1 MSRIILLITLF
12 IFGCASQKP
21 IEPNQVIDFDVPEQW
36 EINISQNLD
45 FDQKWWSIFNDDN
58 LNSFVVEF
66 MDENI
71 SLEKA
76 MLNTRKAKQASVI
89 ATGSLLPSISISS
102 GVVESEQNT
111 AGIPTVFSALLG
123 QSSDEVTVFTQENYN
138 LSLGTQWEIDLW
150 GKLRQGRIATK
161 QQYLSAKYFE
171 DFLKLSLTAE
181 ASKLYFA
188 IIEAEQILNNASKK
202 LKNAETIFELY
213 SLRYNK
219 GSISI
224 QAYQQSKII
233 FNATKSDYNNK
244 LLMVNSLK
252 REARLLVK
260 DYPSTEFLV
269 NNNFPKKLPSIPNT
283 LPADIVK
290 RRPDLIA
297 QQYNL
302 LANKALDRQALLTL
316 FPTFSLSGSY
326 GSSSNDLE
334 DLTNE
339 DFSVWNKGL
348 NVFMP
353 VFNAGKLIA
362 NKRLAKSNRE
372 IAMLDFVNALL
383 TAYKEIESG
392 FESDL
397 TSNQALE
404 IINENIV
411 LSENIYNTT
420 FDGFMKGSSSFED
433 TINANNALYD
443 NLDLKARLEKV
454 RIEQRINLILAL
466 GGGFNITN
474 D

>member
-21 IEPNQVIDFDVPEQW
+21 IEPNQVVDFDVPEQW

-71 SLEKA
+71 NLEKA

-111 AGIPTVFSALLG
+111 AGIPAVFSALLG

-188 IIEAEQILNNASKK
+188 IIEAEQVLNNASKK

>member
-1 MSRIILLITLF
+1 MNRIILLITLF

-21 IEPNQVIDFDVPEQW
+21 IELNQVVDFDVPEQW
-36 EINISQNLD
+36 EVNISQNLD
-45 FDQKWWSIFNDDN
+45 FDQKWWNIFNDDN

-188 IIEAEQILNNASKK
+188 IIEAEQVLNNASKK
-202 LKNAETIFELY
+202 LKNAQTIFELY

-404 IINENIV
+404 MINENII

>member
-21 IEPNQVIDFDVPEQW
+21 IEPNQVVDFDVPEQW

-111 AGIPTVFSALLG
+111 AGIPAVFSALLG

-188 IIEAEQILNNASKK
+188 IIEAEQVLNNASKK

-326 GSSSNDLE
+326 GSSSNDLK

>member
-1 MSRIILLITLF
+1 MSIIILLITLF

-21 IEPNQVIDFDVPEQW
+21 IEPNQVVDFDVPEQW

-45 FDQKWWSIFNDDN
+45 FGQKWWSIFNDDN

-188 IIEAEQILNNASKK
+188 IIEAEQVLNNASKK

-244 LLMVNSLK
+244 LLMVNTLK

>member
-21 IEPNQVIDFDVPEQW
+21 IEPNQVVDFDVPEQW
-36 EINISQNLD
+36 EVNISQNLD

-188 IIEAEQILNNASKK
+188 IIEAEQVLNNASKK

-404 IINENIV
+404 IINENII
-411 LSENIYNTT
+411 LFENIYNTT

>member
-21 IEPNQVIDFDVPEQW
+21 IEPNQVVDFDVPEQW

-188 IIEAEQILNNASKK
+188 IIEAEQVLNNASKK

-244 LLMVNSLK
+244 LLMVNTLK

-466 GGGFNITN
+466 GGGFKTN

>member
-1 MSRIILLITLF
+1 MKKIIFLITFIIL
-12 IFGCASQKP
+12 GCASQKP
-21 IEPNQVIDFDVPEQW
+21 IEPNQVLDFDVPEQW

-45 FDQKWWSIFNDDN
+45 FDQKWWNIFNDDN
-58 LNSFVVEF
+58 LNSFMIEF

-102 GVVESEQNT
+102 GASESEQNT
-111 AGIPTVFSALLG
+111 AGIPTIFSTLLG

-188 IIEAEQILNNASKK
+188 IIEAEQVLNNASKK

-224 QAYQQSKII
+224 QAYQQSEII

-348 NVFMP
+348 SVFVP
-353 VFNAGKLIA
+353 IFNAGKLIA
-362 NKRLAKSNRE
+362 NKKLAKSNRE

-397 TSNQALE
+397 TSNKALE
-404 IINENIV
+404 IINENIA

-433 TINANNALYD
+433 AINANNALYD

-454 RIEQRINLILAL
+454 RIEQRLNLILAL

>member
-1 MSRIILLITLF
+1 MKKIIFVLIFIIL
-12 IFGCASQKP
+12 GCASQKP
-21 IEPNQVIDFDVPEQW
+21 IEPNQVLDFDVPEQW

-45 FDQKWWSIFNDDN
+45 FDQKWWNIFNDDN
-58 LNSFVVEF
+58 LNSFMIEF

-111 AGIPTVFSALLG
+111 AGIPTIFSTLLG
-123 QSSDEVTVFTQENYN
+123 QSSDEVTVFSQENYN

-188 IIEAEQILNNASKK
+188 IIEAEQVLNNASKK

-224 QAYQQSKII
+224 QAYQQSEII

-302 LANKALDRQALLTL
+302 LANEALDRQALLTL

-348 NVFMP
+348 SVFVP
-353 VFNAGKLIA
+353 IFNAGKLIA
-362 NKRLAKSNRE
+362 NKKLAKSNRE
-372 IAMLDFVNALL
+372 IAMLDFVNTLL
-383 TAYKEIESG
+383 TAYKEVENG

-397 TSNQALE
+397 ISNQALE

-420 FDGFMKGSSSFED
+420 FDGFMKGSSTFED
-433 TINANNALYD
+433 AINANNALYD

-454 RIEQRINLILAL
+454 RIEQRINLILVL

>member
-21 IEPNQVIDFDVPEQW
+21 IEPNQVVDFDVPEQW

-188 IIEAEQILNNASKK
+188 IIEAEQVLNNASKK

-372 IAMLDFVNALL
+372 IAMLHFVNALL

-404 IINENIV
+404 IINENII
-411 LSENIYNTT
+411 LFENIYNTT

>member
-21 IEPNQVIDFDVPEQW
+21 IEPNQVVDFDVPEKW
-36 EINISQNLD
+36 EVNISQNLD
-45 FDQKWWSIFNDDN
+45 FDQKWWNIFNDDN
-58 LNSFVVEF
+58 LNSFMVEF

-71 SLEKA
+71 NLEKA

-188 IIEAEQILNNASKK
+188 IIEAEQVLNNASKK

-404 IINENIV
+404 IINENII
-411 LSENIYNTT
+411 LFENIYNTT

-433 TINANNALYD
+433 AINANNALYD

>member
-1 MSRIILLITLF
+1 MRKKIFFSALIF
-12 IFGCASQKP
+12 FSCASKNP
-21 IEPNQVIDFDVPEQW
+21 LNPENIIDIKIPLEWELSVSESINFSENWWNNFD
-36 EINISQNLD
+36 
-45 FDQKWWSIFNDDN
+45 DDN
-58 LNSFVVEF
+58 LSLYMNEF

-71 SLEKA
+71 NLEKA

-111 AGIPTVFSALLG
+111 AGIPTIFSTLLG

-161 QQYLSAKYFE
+161 QQYLSAKHYE
-171 DFLKLSLTAE
+171 EFLKLSLSAE
-181 ASKLYFA
+181 AAKLYFS
-188 IIEAEQILNNASKK
+188 IIEAEQVLNNASKK

-224 QAYQQSKII
+224 QAYQQSEII

-244 LLMVNSLK
+244 RLAVNMLK
-252 REARLLVK
+252 REAKLLVK
-260 DYPSTEFLV
+260 DYPSTKFLV
-269 NNNFPKKLPSIPNT
+269 SSNFPKKIPNIPNT
-283 LPADIVK
+283 VPADIVK

-302 LANKALDRQALLTL
+302 LATNALDKQALLTL
-316 FPTFSLSGSY
+316 FPTFNLTGGY
-326 GSSSNDLE
+326 GGSSNDLQ

-339 DFSVWNKGL
+339 DFAVWNKGL
-348 NVFMP
+348 NVFIP

-362 NKRLAKSNRE
+362 NKKLAKSNKE
-372 IAMLDFVNALL
+372 IAMLDFINALL
-383 TAYKEIESG
+383 TAYKEVESG
-392 FESDL
+392 LDSDL
-397 TSNQALE
+397 TSNESLD
-404 IINENIV
+404 IINQNIL
-411 LSENIYNTT
+411 LSESIYTT
-420 FDGFMKGSSSFED
+420 TLEGFIKGSSTFED
-433 TINANNALYD
+433 AINANNALYD
-443 NLDLKARLEKV
+443 NLDLKARIEKI

-466 GGGFNITN
+466 GGGFKYKK
-474 D
+474 

>member
-1 MSRIILLITLF
+1 MKKIIFLITLF
-12 IFGCASQKP
+12 ILSCASQKP
-21 IEPNQVIDFDVPEQW
+21 IEPKQVLDFDVPEQW
-36 EINISQNLD
+36 EVNISQDLD
-45 FDQKWWSIFNDDN
+45 FDKQWWNIFNDNN
-58 LNSFVVEF
+58 LNSFLIEF

-71 SLEKA
+71 NLEKA
-76 MLNTRKAKQASVI
+76 MINTRKAKQASVI
-89 ATGSLLPSISISS
+89 ATGNLFPSISVNS

-150 GKLRQGRIATK
+150 GKLRQGRIAGK

-181 ASKLYFA
+181 ATKLYFS
-188 IIEAEQILNNASKK
+188 IIEAEQVLENSSKK
-202 LKNAETIFELY
+202 LGNAKTIFELY

-224 QAYQQSKII
+224 QAYQQSEII
-233 FNATKSDYNNK
+233 FNASKSDYNNK
-244 LLMVNSLK
+244 QLIVNSLK

-260 DYPSTEFLV
+260 DYPSSEFLV
-269 NNNFPKKLPSIPNT
+269 NNSFPQKLPNIPNT
-283 LPADIVK
+283 LPADIIK

-326 GSSSNDLE
+326 GSSSNDLG

-348 NVFMP
+348 SVFVP
-353 VFNAGKLIA
+353 IFNAGKLIA
-362 NKRLAKSNRE
+362 NKKLAKSNRE
-372 IAMLDFVNALL
+372 IAMLDFVNTIL
-383 TAYKEIESG
+383 TAYREVENG

-397 TSNQALE
+397 ISNQALE
-404 IINENIV
+404 IVDQNII
-411 LSENIYNTT
+411 LSESIYSTT
-420 FDGFMKGSSSFED
+420 LEGFMKGSSTFED
-433 TINANNALYD
+433 AINANNALHD

-466 GGGFNITN
+466 GGGFITN

>member
-21 IEPNQVIDFDVPEQW
+21 IEPNQVVDFDVPEQW
-36 EINISQNLD
+36 EVNISQNLD
-45 FDQKWWSIFNDDN
+45 FDQKWWNIFNDDN
-58 LNSFVVEF
+58 LNSFMVEF
-66 MDENI
+66 IDENI

-89 ATGSLLPSISISS
+89 ATGSLLPSISINS

-111 AGIPTVFSALLG
+111 AGIPAIFSMLLG

-138 LSLGTQWEIDLW
+138 LSLSTQWEIDLW

-188 IIEAEQILNNASKK
+188 IIEAEQVLNNASKK

-224 QAYQQSKII
+224 QAYQKSEII

-269 NNNFPKKLPSIPNT
+269 NKNFPKKLPSIPNT

-362 NKRLAKSNRE
+362 NKKLAKSNRE

-433 TINANNALYD
+433 AINANNALYD

>member
-1 MSRIILLITLF
+1 MKKIIFLLTFIIL
-12 IFGCASQKP
+12 GCASQKP
-21 IEPNQVIDFDVPEQW
+21 IEPNQVLDFDVPEQW

-45 FDQKWWSIFNDDN
+45 FDQKWWNIFNDDN
-58 LNSFVVEF
+58 LNSFMIEF

-71 SLEKA
+71 NLEKA

-102 GVVESEQNT
+102 GAGESEQNT
-111 AGIPTVFSALLG
+111 AGIPTIFSTLLG

-188 IIEAEQILNNASKK
+188 IIEAEQVLNNASKK

-224 QAYQQSKII
+224 QAYQQSEII

-260 DYPSTEFLV
+260 DYPSAEFLV
-269 NNNFPKKLPSIPNT
+269 NNNFPKKNLNNPRIKNTPELVGAPIRREDPKINPNKPNTNSRQPSSSTPISANRGGIPNRQANSNRPSRQNVPNRPGSPYREGTPSRLGRQEQDRQGVPNRQGGPYRPGSPNRQDVPVSYTHLT
-283 LPADIVK
+283 LPT
-290 RRPDLIA
+290 
-297 QQYNL
+297 
-302 LANKALDRQALLTL
+302 KA
-316 FPTFSLSGSY
+316 
-326 GSSSNDLE
+326 
-334 DLTNE
+334 
-339 DFSVWNKGL
+339 
-348 NVFMP
+348 
-353 VFNAGKLIA
+353 
-362 NKRLAKSNRE
+362 
-372 IAMLDFVNALL
+372 
-383 TAYKEIESG
+383 
-392 FESDL
+392 
-397 TSNQALE
+397 
-404 IINENIV
+404 
-411 LSENIYNTT
+411 
-420 FDGFMKGSSSFED
+420 
-433 TINANNALYD
+433 
-443 NLDLKARLEKV
+443 
-454 RIEQRINLILAL
+454 
-466 GGGFNITN
+466 
-474 D
+474 

>member
-21 IEPNQVIDFDVPEQW
+21 IEPNQVVDFDVPEKW
-36 EINISQNLD
+36 EVNISQNLD

-71 SLEKA
+71 NLEKA
-76 MLNTRKAKQASVI
+76 MLNTRKAKQASVV

-326 GSSSNDLE
+326 GSASNDLE

>member
-21 IEPNQVIDFDVPEQW
+21 IEPNQVVDFDVPEQW
-36 EINISQNLD
+36 EVNISQNLD
-45 FDQKWWSIFNDDN
+45 FDQKWWNIFNDDN

-111 AGIPTVFSALLG
+111 AGIPTIFSTLLG

-188 IIEAEQILNNASKK
+188 IIEAEQVLNNASKK

-224 QAYQQSKII
+224 QAYQKSEII

-362 NKRLAKSNRE
+362 NKRLAKSNKE

>member
-1 MSRIILLITLF
+1 MRKIFFFSALIF
-12 IFGCASQKP
+12 FSCASKNP
-21 IEPNQVIDFDVPEQW
+21 LNPENIIDIKIPLEWELSVSESINFSENWWNNFD
-36 EINISQNLD
+36 
-45 FDQKWWSIFNDDN
+45 DDN
-58 LNSFVVEF
+58 LSLYMNEF

-71 SLEKA
+71 NLEKA

-89 ATGSLLPSISISS
+89 ATGNLFPSISISS

-111 AGIPTVFSALLG
+111 AGIPTIFSTLLG

-188 IIEAEQILNNASKK
+188 IIEAEQVLNNASKK

-269 NNNFPKKLPSIPNT
+269 NKNFPKKLPSIPNT

-404 IINENIV
+404 IINENII

-420 FDGFMKGSSSFED
+420 FDGFTKGSSSFED
-433 TINANNALYD
+433 AINANNALYD

>member
-1 MSRIILLITLF
+1 MNKIIFLITLF
-12 IFGCASQKP
+12 FFSCASQKP
-21 IEPNQVIDFDVPEQW
+21 IEPNQVVDFDVPEQW
-36 EINISQNLD
+36 EVNISQNLD
-45 FDQKWWSIFNDDN
+45 FEQEWWNIFNDDN
-58 LNSFVVEF
+58 LNSFMIEF

-102 GVVESEQNT
+102 GASESEQNT
-111 AGIPTVFSALLG
+111 AGIPTIFSTLLG
-123 QSSDEVTVFTQENYN
+123 QSSDEVSVFTQENYN

-188 IIEAEQILNNASKK
+188 IIEAEQVLNNASKK

-224 QAYQQSKII
+224 QAYQQSEII

-260 DYPSTEFLV
+260 DYPSTEFLI

-348 NVFMP
+348 SVFVP
-353 VFNAGKLIA
+353 IFNAGKLIA
-362 NKRLAKSNRE
+362 NKKLAKSNRE
-372 IAMLDFVNALL
+372 IAMLDFVNTLL

-397 TSNQALE
+397 TSNKALE
-404 IINENIV
+404 IINENIA

-433 TINANNALYD
+433 AINANNALYD

>member
-1 MSRIILLITLF
+1 MSKIILLITLF

-21 IEPNQVIDFDVPEQW
+21 IEPNQVVDFDVPEKW
-36 EINISQNLD
+36 EVNISQNLD
-45 FDQKWWSIFNDDN
+45 FDQKWWNIFNDDN
-58 LNSFVVEF
+58 LNSFMVEF
-66 MDENI
+66 IDENI

-102 GVVESEQNT
+102 GIVESEQNT
-111 AGIPTVFSALLG
+111 AGIPTIFSTLLG

-188 IIEAEQILNNASKK
+188 IIEAEQVLNNASKK

-362 NKRLAKSNRE
+362 NKKLAKSNRE

-433 TINANNALYD
+433 AINANNALYD

>member
-1 MSRIILLITLF
+1 MKKIIFLIMLLF
-12 IFGCASQKP
+12 FGCASQKP
-21 IEPNQVIDFDVPEQW
+21 IEPNRVLDFDIPEQW
-36 EINISQNLD
+36 EVEISQDLD
-45 FDQKWWSIFNDDN
+45 FDQKWWNIFNDDN
-58 LNSFVVEF
+58 LNSFMIEF

-71 SLEKA
+71 SLEQA

-111 AGIPTVFSALLG
+111 AGIPTIFSALLG
-123 QSSDEVTVFTQENYN
+123 QSSDEVAVFTQENYN

-188 IIEAEQILNNASKK
+188 IIEAEQVLSNASKK
-202 LKNAETIFELY
+202 LKNAQTIFELY

-302 LANKALDRQALLTL
+302 LANKALDRKALLTL

-326 GSSSNDLE
+326 GSASNDLE

-348 NVFMP
+348 NIFVP
-353 VFNAGKLIA
+353 IFNAGKLIA
-362 NKRLAKSNRE
+362 NKKLAKSNRE
-372 IAMLDFVNALL
+372 IAMLDFVNTLL
-383 TAYKEIESG
+383 TAYKEVENG
-392 FESDL
+392 FDSDL
-397 TSNQALE
+397 ISNQALE

-420 FDGFMKGSSSFED
+420 FDGFMKGSSTFED
-433 TINANNALYD
+433 AINANNALYD

>member
-21 IEPNQVIDFDVPEQW
+21 IEPNQVVDFDVPEQW
-36 EINISQNLD
+36 EVNISQNLD

-188 IIEAEQILNNASKK
+188 IIEAEQVLNNASKK

-244 LLMVNSLK
+244 LLMVNTLK

-466 GGGFNITN
+466 GGGFKTN

>member
-21 IEPNQVIDFDVPEQW
+21 IEPNQVVDFDVPEKW
-36 EINISQNLD
+36 EVNISQNLD
-45 FDQKWWSIFNDDN
+45 FDQKWWNIFNDDN

-188 IIEAEQILNNASKK
+188 IIEAEQVLNNASKK

-224 QAYQQSKII
+224 QAYQQSKIT

-339 DFSVWNKGL
+339 DFSVWNRGL

-404 IINENIV
+404 IINENII

-420 FDGFMKGSSSFED
+420 FDGFTKGSSSFED
-433 TINANNALYD
+433 AINANNALYD

>member
-1 MSRIILLITLF
+1 MKKIIFLITLF
-12 IFGCASQKP
+12 ILSCASQKP
-21 IEPNQVIDFDVPEQW
+21 IEPKQVLDFDVPEQW
-36 EINISQNLD
+36 EVNISQDLD
-45 FDQKWWSIFNDDN
+45 FDKEWWNIFNDNN
-58 LNSFVVEF
+58 LNSFLIEF

-71 SLEKA
+71 NLEKA
-76 MLNTRKAKQASVI
+76 MINTRKAKQASVI
-89 ATGSLLPSISISS
+89 ATGNLFPSISVNS

-150 GKLRQGRIATK
+150 GKLRQGRIAGK

-181 ASKLYFA
+181 ATKLYFS
-188 IIEAEQILNNASKK
+188 IIEAEQVLDNSSKK
-202 LKNAETIFELY
+202 LENAKTIFELY

-224 QAYQQSKII
+224 QAYQQSEII

-244 LLMVNSLK
+244 QLIVNSLK

-260 DYPSTEFLV
+260 DYPSSEFLV
-269 NNNFPKKLPSIPNT
+269 NNSFPEKLPNIPNT
-283 LPADIVK
+283 LPADIIK

-326 GSSSNDLE
+326 GSSSNDLG

-348 NVFMP
+348 SVFVP
-353 VFNAGKLIA
+353 IFNAGKLIA
-362 NKRLAKSNRE
+362 NKKLAKSNRE
-372 IAMLDFVNALL
+372 IAMLDFVNTLL
-383 TAYKEIESG
+383 TAYKEVENG

-397 TSNQALE
+397 ISNQALE
-404 IINENIV
+404 IVDQNII
-411 LSENIYNTT
+411 LSESIYSTT
-420 FDGFMKGSSSFED
+420 LEGFMKGSSTFED
-433 TINANNALYD
+433 AINANNALYD

-466 GGGFNITN
+466 GGGFITN

>member
-21 IEPNQVIDFDVPEQW
+21 IEPNQVVDFDVPEQW
-36 EINISQNLD
+36 EVNISQNLD
-45 FDQKWWSIFNDDN
+45 FDQKWWNIFNDDN

-89 ATGSLLPSISISS
+89 ATGSLLPSISINS

-111 AGIPTVFSALLG
+111 AGIPAIFSMLLG

-138 LSLGTQWEIDLW
+138 LSLSTQWEIDLW

-188 IIEAEQILNNASKK
+188 IIEAEQVLNNASKK

-224 QAYQQSKII
+224 QAYQKSEII

>member
-12 IFGCASQKP
+12 VFGCASQKP
-21 IEPNQVIDFDVPEQW
+21 IEPNQVVDFDVPEQW

-188 IIEAEQILNNASKK
+188 IIEAEQVLNNASKK

-244 LLMVNSLK
+244 LLMVNTLK

-326 GSSSNDLE
+326 GSSSNDLK

>member
-1 MSRIILLITLF
+1 MKR
-12 IFGCASQKP
+12 
-21 IEPNQVIDFDVPEQW
+21 
-36 EINISQNLD
+36 LD
-45 FDQKWWSIFNDDN
+45 
-58 LNSFVVEF
+58 L
-66 MDENI
+66 
-71 SLEKA
+71 
-76 MLNTRKAKQASVI
+76 AK
-89 ATGSLLPSISISS
+89 
-102 GVVESEQNT
+102 
-111 AGIPTVFSALLG
+111 F
-123 QSSDEVTVFTQENYN
+123 
-138 LSLGTQWEIDLW
+138 
-150 GKLRQGRIATK
+150 
-161 QQYLSAKYFE
+161 
-171 DFLKLSLTAE
+171 
-181 ASKLYFA
+181 
-188 IIEAEQILNNASKK
+188 EAEQVLSNASKK
-202 LKNAETIFELY
+202 LKNAEIIFELY
-213 SLRYNK
+213 SLRYKK

-224 QAYQQSKII
+224 QVYQQSEII
-233 FNATKSDYNNK
+233 FNAMKSDYNNK
-244 LLMVNSLK
+244 LLIVNSLK
-252 REARLLVK
+252 REAKLLVK
-260 DYPSTEFLV
+260 DYPSTDFTV
-269 NNNFPKKLPSIPNT
+269 NNFPKELPSIPNT

-302 LANKALDRQALLTL
+302 LANKALDKQALLTL

-326 GSSSNDLE
+326 GGSSNDLE
-334 DLTNE
+334 DLINE

-372 IAMLDFVNALL
+372 IAMLDFVNTLL

-397 TSNQALE
+397 TSNKALE
-404 IINENIV
+404 IINENIA

-433 TINANNALYD
+433 AINANNALYD

>member
-21 IEPNQVIDFDVPEQW
+21 IEPNQVVDFDVPEKW
-36 EINISQNLD
+36 EVNISQNLD
-45 FDQKWWSIFNDDN
+45 FDQKWWNIFNDDN
-58 LNSFVVEF
+58 LNSFMVEF
-66 MDENI
+66 IDENI

-188 IIEAEQILNNASKK
+188 IIEAEQVLNNASKK

-244 LLMVNSLK
+244 LLMVNTLK